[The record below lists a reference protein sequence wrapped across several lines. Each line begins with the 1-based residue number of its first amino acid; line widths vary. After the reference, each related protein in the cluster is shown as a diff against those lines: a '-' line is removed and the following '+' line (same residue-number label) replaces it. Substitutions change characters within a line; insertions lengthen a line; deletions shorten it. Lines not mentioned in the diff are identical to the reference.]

1 MANKKPE
8 GMLMSPSNGGGGAS
22 AGNTPPEKRPTGEA
36 HPAVTCGPKD
46 PKACNVEPDKP
57 MEVVFTTQTFRRLIA
72 WTFGPL
78 LVVLIGWLSAF
89 FYFYHKTNTHL
100 SDPTIHLLRG
110 ERGKLETK
118 LEAKQSRAKL
128 ETDIKKH
135 FDLKTGQIGVENAK
149 QITKIG
155 KELRKEQRGQ
165 YHRLL
170 KEIKKVN

>member
-1 MANKKPE
+1 
-8 GMLMSPSNGGGGAS
+8 
-22 AGNTPPEKRPTGEA
+22 
-36 HPAVTCGPKD
+36 
-46 PKACNVEPDKP
+46 

-78 LVVLIGWLSAF
+78 LLVLVGGLGAF
-89 FYFYHKTNTHL
+89 FYFYHSTNLHVG
-100 SDPTIHLLRG
+100 DPTIHLTRG

-118 LEAKQSRAKL
+118 AEAKKSREEL

-170 KEIKKVN
+170 KEIKKAN